1 MHESNLYDIFPIAL
15 PPSDKDLENYVRLR
29 LLGLKTNP
37 EAFGS
42 TFERESQNT
51 QDEWKARVD
60 NKERFTIIAQIVSG
74 DTEGEWIGTASILT
88 PELIRAHTGDAT
100 MSAYMVVGMWV
111 HPDHK
116 RRGIAKKLVECGMN
130 WVRARTKGM
139 PDEQRRITL
148 EVHRHNENAKALY
161 EGLGF
166 VELKNEEC
174 EDPTRIAMFFVAK

>member
-1 MHESNLYDIFPIAL
+1 MDESNLYAIFPIAL
-15 PPSDKDLENYVRLR
+15 PPSDKDLEKYVQLR

-51 QDEWKARVD
+51 QQEWKARID
-60 NKERFTIIAQIVSG
+60 NKERFTMIARA
-74 DTEGEWIGTASILT
+74 DAEGEWIGTASILT

-100 MSAYMVVGMWV
+100 MSAYAVVGMWV
-111 HPDHK
+111 HPDHR
-116 RRGIAKKLVECGMN
+116 RRGVAKRLVESGIN
-130 WVRARTKGM
+130 WVRARTEGM
-139 PDEQRRITL
+139 SDEQRRITL

-166 VELKNEEC
+166 MESTNEEC
-174 EDPTRIAMFFVAK
+174 EDPKRIPMFFVAK